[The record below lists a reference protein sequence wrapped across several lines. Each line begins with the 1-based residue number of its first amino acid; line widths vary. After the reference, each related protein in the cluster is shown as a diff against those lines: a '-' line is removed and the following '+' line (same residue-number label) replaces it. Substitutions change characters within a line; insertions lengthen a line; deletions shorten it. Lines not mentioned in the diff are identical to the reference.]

1 VQFSQQ
7 ITYRIDGV
15 EGPGE
20 APAEYGRWHF
30 IGVHEGVARFVDH
43 RAEALMLSVDR
54 LVEVDHG
61 HLCYSVSSPTP
72 VRRR

>member
-1 VQFSQQ
+1 
-7 ITYRIDGV
+7 
-15 EGPGE
+15 
-20 APAEYGRWHF
+20 
-30 IGVHEGVARFVDH
+30 VHEGVARFVDH

-61 HLCYSVSSPTP
+61 HLCYSFSSPTP

>member
-20 APAEYGRWHF
+20 APAEYGRW
-30 IGVHEGVARFVDH
+30 
-43 RAEALMLSVDR
+43 RATRGRTV
-54 LVEVDHG
+54 
-61 HLCYSVSSPTP
+61 
-72 VRRR
+72 